1 MLRKIEFVFAF
12 LFTFVFV
19 FAFVFVFGVIWCGG
33 RQRARAKLLH
43 SRSSSVAN
51 SCYCTN
57 PPREPFSLLKP
68 AHSAKKQRS
77 LLQNTKALLQNTRA
91 NQWIPASSVYL
102 LFWNS
107 DQKAEWQSFKNARFT
122 RSYRSFMKR
131 SFCWQALSGR
141 MSPKCSSNFH
151 LPADMETARWYGIPT
166 LPANLRYRIRDL
178 ID

>member
-57 PPREPFSLLKP
+57 PPSEPFSLLKP

-122 RSYRSFMKR
+122 RSWLQIFYEKEFLLASLEWEDVTKMF
-131 SFCWQALSGR
+131 QQ
-141 MSPKCSSNFH
+141 
-151 LPADMETARWYGIPT
+151 LPPASWYGNCQMIWNPH
-166 LPANLRYRIRDL
+166 PAS
-178 ID
+178 